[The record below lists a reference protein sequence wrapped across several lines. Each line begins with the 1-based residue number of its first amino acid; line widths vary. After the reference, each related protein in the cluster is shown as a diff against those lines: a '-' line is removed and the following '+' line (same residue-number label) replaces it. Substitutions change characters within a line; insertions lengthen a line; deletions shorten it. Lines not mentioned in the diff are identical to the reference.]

1 MNESS
6 IAPPVRKQKPNAQQ
20 CSYIYD
26 RDLPLYTSCLSTPFA
41 SLKKKSQRVFNFL
54 VPFSRSFPN
63 PNTTGVNQASSPD
76 EPALKT

>member
-41 SLKKKSQRVFNFL
+41 SLKKKSTRVQLFGAI
-54 VPFSRSFPN
+54 FPVISQ
-63 PNTTGVNQASSPD
+63 PKHHGCQPSILTR
-76 EPALKT
+76 